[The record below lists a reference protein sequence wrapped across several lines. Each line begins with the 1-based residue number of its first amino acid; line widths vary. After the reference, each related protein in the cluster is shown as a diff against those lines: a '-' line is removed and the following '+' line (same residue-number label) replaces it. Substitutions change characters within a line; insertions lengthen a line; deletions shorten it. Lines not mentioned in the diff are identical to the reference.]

1 MSKVEMKRRNREAY
15 MKRIIILALIMV
27 FAIGI
32 GCTREVEEYAM
43 VTFAVG
49 NVTKNDVSVNI
60 GDLLKEKDIVKTDEL
75 SSCDIKIGDSM
86 IRIKEN
92 SKLLVSQIM
101 RSQDLEN
108 TVLGLDVGK
117 MLCKPKK
124 LLKNEKFLVKTPTA
138 VAGVRGTKFTV
149 EADSKKTTRIKVYD
163 GKVNVARRIASIEE
177 QLENV
182 MNEAPP
188 IEQNQKVI
196 ITEKEVQDIE
206 KKVEKLMKSKP
217 ADEAAEVAV
226 VRIVQDVKN
235 DVIVSKKEIKSFQ
248 VEDFKEEQKEI
259 IAVEEK
265 PKEVIKKITR
275 IVKEEKE
282 KPVPEGQLLVTRY
295 EVYFIK
301 NGKVQ
306 WEGKV
311 IEPPVKTE
319 DKLYIASGEYVY
331 CASLEGPVLWRKKIE
346 NNGELELSEEA
357 LIVNSQT
364 GKKKLDLETG
374 TEI

>member
-1 MSKVEMKRRNREAY
+1 MNMSRINREAY
-15 MKRIIILALIMV
+15 MKRVIVLALVAAI
-27 FAIGI
+27 AIGV
-32 GCTREVEEYAM
+32 GCTKETEEYAM
-43 VTFAVG
+43 ITFAVG
-49 NVTKNDVSVNI
+49 NVTKNDTAVVI
-60 GDLLKEKDIVKTDEL
+60 GDLLNEKDVLKTDAL

-86 IRIKEN
+86 VRIKEN
-92 SKLLVSQIM
+92 SKLLVSQLM
-101 RSQDLEN
+101 RTDDLEN

-124 LLKNEKFLVKTPTA
+124 LLKNEKFMVKTPTA

-149 EADSKKTTRIKVYD
+149 EADAKKTSRIKVYD
-163 GKVNVARRIASIEE
+163 GKVRVVRRVMSIEDQIE
-177 QLENV
+177 TVLD
-182 MNEAPP
+182 EAPP
-188 IEQNQKVI
+188 LEEKQKVV
-196 ITEKEVQDIE
+196 ITEKEVGDIE

-217 ADEAAEVAV
+217 ADEAAEVAIV
-226 VRIVQDVKN
+226 KIVQDVKN
-235 DVIVSKKEIKSFQ
+235 DVIVSKKQVQKFK
-248 VEDFKEEQKEI
+248 VEDFREEQDEI

-301 NGKVQ
+301 NGKVV
-306 WEGKV
+306 WEGNV

-319 DKLYIASGEYVY
+319 DKLYIASGDYVY
-331 CASLEGPVLWRKKIE
+331 CASLEGPVLWRKKID
-346 NNGELELSEEA
+346 NNGKLELSDDS
-357 LIVNSQT
+357 LVVYSQS

-374 TEI
+374 TEM

>member
-1 MSKVEMKRRNREAY
+1 

>member
-1 MSKVEMKRRNREAY
+1 
-15 MKRIIILALIMV
+15 MKRIIIPALIAV

-32 GCTREVEEYAM
+32 GCTSKTDEYAM

-49 NVTKNDVSVNI
+49 DVTRNDISVNI
-60 GDLLKEKDIVKTDEL
+60 GDLLKENDIVKTDEL

-86 IRIKEN
+86 VRIKEN
-92 SKLLVSQIM
+92 SKLLISQLM

-138 VAGVRGTKFTV
+138 VAGVRGTRFTV
-149 EADSKKTTRIKVYD
+149 EADAKKTTRIKVYD
-163 GKVNVARRIASIEE
+163 GKVKVARRITSIED
-177 QLENV
+177 QIENV
-182 MNEAPP
+182 MDEAPP
-188 IEQNQKVI
+188 LENNQKVV
-196 ITEKEVQDIE
+196 ITEKEVQGIE
-206 KKVEKLMKSKP
+206 KKIETMMKSKS
-217 ADEAAEVAV
+217 AEESVEVAV

-235 DVIVSKKEIKSFQ
+235 DVIVSKKEIKKFQ
-248 VEDFKEEQKEI
+248 VEDFKEEQQEL

-275 IVKEEKE
+275 IVKKEKE

-301 NGKVQ
+301 NGQVQ

-319 DKLYIASGEYVY
+319 DKLYIASGDYVY
-331 CASLEGPVLWRKKIE
+331 CASLEGPVLWRKKIT
-346 NNGELELSEEA
+346 NNGELEISGEA
-357 LIVNSQT
+357 LVVHSQS

-374 TEI
+374 TEL